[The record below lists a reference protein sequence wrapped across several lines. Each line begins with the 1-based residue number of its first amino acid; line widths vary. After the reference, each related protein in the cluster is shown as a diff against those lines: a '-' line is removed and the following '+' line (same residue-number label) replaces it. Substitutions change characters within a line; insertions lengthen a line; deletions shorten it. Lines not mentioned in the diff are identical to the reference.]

1 MNNVVKRVE
10 VVGKA
15 TGLENLKNQL
25 NGVAVAQDRVK
36 DSAGRA
42 SVAEQRIE
50 ASTQRLTAA
59 KMRLEAAQRR
69 VNALMNQGPQP
80 LERMARANAQLA
92 SAEASVLS
100 AQTAVSAARRRAAIE
115 AAAQTAALQANT
127 AAKTAN
133 ANVTKV
139 LAAANQNNAY
149 QSRMLAIQ
157 LGDVAQSLALGM
169 SPMQVLLQQG
179 PQIQG
184 MYGSIGATFR
194 GLAGFVRSAGVA
206 VVGFA
211 AAMPVAVAAM
221 AGLGLGAAS
230 LKRDLDAAG
239 HSAIGFADI
248 AKAAFQ
254 VVLQGVNSVLKPAI
268 AGLTSFFA
276 PIFTWIGEKAKWIGN
291 TVINS
296 FRAAF
301 EDVKFVWNQAPNIVG
316 AAAIGASNA
325 VIGAIESMIN
335 KATGMLDA
343 LIAKVNSLVSAIPGM
358 DGMQLPTIGNVSIG
372 RIDNKYAADLKGAVA
387 GRNSRIAEIM
397 GSDPL
402 GQFGEAVKA
411 QAIANSLKEVETAA
425 GGAGKALKGAA
436 DKAKDAWDGLRKAT
450 DETLQNVRDATNSLG
465 QSIGGIF
472 KGLLDKTM
480 SWKDAAL
487 EALKSVLTYL
497 NQMNLAKGGSGLF
510 GGGFFQSLIGGF
522 LGLGFAKGGVFG
534 PGGVTAFARGGVVNS
549 PTVFPFK
556 NGAGLMGEAG
566 PEAIMPLKRA
576 SNGALGVQVADGGSR
591 RQSVAVSVG
600 VTVDNDGN
608 LKAYVKN
615 VAQTEAATAAG
626 RVGQAMPLVAQ
637 QTQRNAE
644 MRRIAPTRRM
654 VG

>member
-1 MNNVVKRVE
+1 MVDIATLGIAVDSRGADQGARSLDKLTGAAKRAE
-10 VVGKA
+10 AA
-15 TGLENLKNQL
+15 TT
-25 NGVAVAQDRVK
+25 GVAGAS
-36 DSAGRA
+36 SAAAGA
-42 SVAEQRIE
+42 SMKAK
-50 ASTQRLTAA
+50 AA
-59 KMRLEAAQRR
+59 TTG
-69 VNALMNQGPQP
+69 N
-80 LERMARANAQLA
+80 A
-92 SAEASVLS
+92 SAVQMHTTRLV
-100 AQTAVSAARRRAAIE
+100 TNTGAVKANN
-115 AAAQTAALQANT
+115 AALVAHAATSKQA
-127 AAKTAN
+127 AF
-133 ANVTKV
+133 
-139 LAAANQNNAY
+139 QN
-149 QSRMLAIQ
+149 RMLAIQ
-157 LGDVAQSLALGM
+157 LGDVAQSLALGL

-184 MYGSIGATFR
+184 MYGSLGETIR
-194 GLAGFVRSAGVA
+194 GVTGFILRGVA
-206 VVGFA
+206 ALAAFA
-211 AAMPVAVAAM
+211 AAAPVAVAAL

-230 LKRDLDAAG
+230 IKRDLDAAG

-276 PIFTWIGEKAKWIGN
+276 PIFNWIAEKAKWIGN

-325 VIGAIESMIN
+325 VIAAIESMIN
-335 KATGMLDA
+335 KATGLLDT
-343 LIAKVNSLVSAIPGM
+343 LIGKVNSLVSVIPGM

-372 RIDNKYAADLKGAVA
+372 RIDNPYSGALSEAAA

-450 DETLQNVRDATNSLG
+450 DETLQKVRDATNSLG

-480 SWKDAAL
+480 DWKDAAL

-522 LGLGFAKGGVFG
+522 LGLSGFAKGGVFG

-556 NGAGLMGEAG
+556 NGTGLMGEAG
-566 PEAIMPLKRA
+566 PEAIMPLKRGP
-576 SNGALGVQVADGGSR
+576 NGALGVQVADGGSR

-626 RVGQAMPLVAQ
+626 KVGQAMPLVAQ
-637 QTQRNAE
+637 QTMRNTD
-644 MRRIAPTRRM
+644 MRRIAPTQRL